1 MEIEEPSLLEPQ
13 TVFETLQSDAK
24 SLEETVETVETVSET
39 LDIDSPEYND
49 DLTIDLDF
57 SHLTVSHKPLGFK
70 GSLLGKRRGLQ
81 GKIALVKKF
90 GGSKEGQDAL
100 LKGLRW
106 LQKRTEPKRLMVFS
120 KRRTPVFS
128 WFRSTHSIGSFSF
141 SGLWRNRRTSRI
153 WHYYVKGS

>member
-1 MEIEEPSLLEPQ
+1 MIKKKKLERELPTEPMEIEEPSLLEPQ

-57 SHLTVSHKPLGFK
+57 SHLTVSHLNRLDLRV
-70 GSLLGKRRGLQ
+70 SLLGKRRGLQ
-81 GKIALVKKF
+81 GKMPLVKKF
-90 GGSKEGQDAL
+90 GGNKEGQDAL

-106 LQKRTEPKRLMVFS
+106 LQKEQSPNG
-120 KRRTPVFS
+120 S
-128 WFRSTHSIGSFSF
+128 WS
-141 SGLWRNRRTSRI
+141 LAAME
-153 WHYYVKGS
+153 V